1 VQAILEY
8 KWHQL
13 KWQAY
18 VGFMFQLFYIIW
30 IQFNNSAV
38 DPLVFASMFFIY
50 WSIKVITY
58 PEEAR
63 TTVFTFWGIV
73 ELLRIVLLVLYA
85 WHNF

>member
-1 VQAILEY
+1 
-8 KWHQL
+8 
-13 KWQAY
+13 
-18 VGFMFQLFYIIW
+18 MFQLFYIIW

-38 DPLVFASMFFIY
+38 DPIVFASMFFIY